1 MAKAKKTET
10 KQLES
15 ITSGHYSTR
24 TIHGDGRVDFLIN
37 WDQLKTHIKE
47 ALEEHNRTKLV
58 EEAPYHPGYEG
69 AVVEQEKPKKTK
81 ATRKKK
87 A

>member
-1 MAKAKKTET
+1 MARAKKTET
-10 KQLES
+10 KELES

-24 TIHGDGRVDFLIN
+24 TVHGDGRVDFVIN
-37 WDQLKTHIKE
+37 WDQLRTHISD

-69 AVVEQEKPKKTK
+69 AVIKQAKPKAKT
-81 ATRKKK
+81 TRKKK
-87 A
+87 